1 MIGNIIVVVNV
12 LLFTISI
19 GKHDNGGEYIM
30 SFANLL
36 LAIIANLLVNGK
48 YINKQARG
56 AK

>member
-19 GKHDNGGEYIM
+19 GKHDNSGTYIM
-30 SFANLL
+30 GFANLL
-36 LAIIANLLVNGK
+36 LAVIANLLVNGK
-48 YINKQARG
+48 YINKQSRG